1 MRDSDVLDN
10 NPQISRS
17 ALEAIHDQVFGW
29 ALSRCD
35 YNRSVAEDLV
45 QQAYVELL
53 TGRARFEG
61 HSTLKTFVFG
71 VVQNLSR
78 SRYRRL
84 ATRLRLISQAGQEVS
99 ATVEDKPADDHASL
113 WQAVQ
118 GLPQRQ
124 RDVIELVFCRD
135 MTIEQACVVMG
146 VTTGTGRQHYDRAKK
161 ALRQKLGEEAR
172 HDIG

>member
-1 MRDSDVLDN
+1 M
-10 NPQISRS
+10 
-17 ALEAIHDQVFGW
+17 
-29 ALSRCD
+29 
-35 YNRSVAEDLV
+35 
-45 QQAYVELL
+45 QQTYVELL

-84 ATRLRLISQAGQEVS
+84 ATRLRLIGQVQHEVES
-99 ATVEDKPADDHASL
+99 SHADVAMDGNAAL

-124 RDVIELVFCRD
+124 RDVIELVFCRE
-135 MTIEQACVVMG
+135 MTIVEACAVMG